1 MWFTQ
6 ECPGMVSRWLYS
18 RDFFSH
24 EAKLSV
30 LHYSKDYYAFLD
42 EEEADKLAS
51 AGGNK
56 SRK

>member
-1 MWFTQ
+1 
-6 ECPGMVSRWLYS
+6 MVSRWLYS